1 MKEKHLTYI
10 ERRIE
15 IIKENI
21 TYLVNQNDGKILTYT
36 NLDAQMKEWK
46 DLIAIKRFIQNE
58 AEVIT
63 NE

>member
-1 MKEKHLTYI
+1 MKEKYLTYI